1 LKDVLSFYF
10 WILIPN
16 RPTMT
21 KNRLHLFMFG
31 IISVFLLSSFSIW
44 RIILDV
50 NTISSKRSKIDSL
63 YSARESA
70 EEMIVMIQEI
80 RALSSSWIL
89 LPTQFKNKARL
100 KEILS
105 NRSFI
110 TEFKWDK
117 KYDARV
123 QKVVTA
129 IDSLIDVQNETII
142 GNLMTEDDY
151 EVPVKR
157 MLAEDGYA
165 EIDSKA
171 TATLEILYEIYDEIN
186 EEMADSKEQL
196 SIRSMRGTIILVI
209 LEILMFLA
217 GLIGLIILITS
228 PAWKRR
234 GEAA

>member
-1 LKDVLSFYF
+1 
-10 WILIPN
+10 
-16 RPTMT
+16 MT
-21 KNRLHLFMFG
+21 KTRLYLFMFG

-44 RIILDV
+44 RIVLDV

-63 YSARESA
+63 YSAKESA

-89 LPTQFKNKARL
+89 LPTQFENKARL

-110 TEFKWDK
+110 TEFKWDG

-123 QKVVTA
+123 QRVVTV
-129 IDSLIDVQNETII
+129 IDSLIDVQDETII
-142 GNLMTEDDY
+142 GNLMNEDDY
-151 EVPVKR
+151 DVPVKR
-157 MLAEDGYA
+157 MLAEDGYS

-171 TATLEILYEIYDEIN
+171 TEALEILYEVYDEVN
-186 EEMADSKEQL
+186 VEMANSKEQL
-196 SIRSMRGTIILVI
+196 SIRSIRGTIILVI

-217 GLIGLIILITS
+217 GVIGLFILVTS
-228 PAWKRR
+228 PAWKSR
-234 GEAA
+234 GEAV

>member
-1 LKDVLSFYF
+1 
-10 WILIPN
+10 
-16 RPTMT
+16 MT
-21 KNRLHLFMFG
+21 KTRLHLFMFG

-50 NTISSKRSKIDSL
+50 NTISAKRSKIDSL

-100 KEILS
+100 QEILS
-105 NRSFI
+105 DRSFI

-117 KYDARV
+117 EYDARV

-151 EVPVKR
+151 DIPVKR

-165 EIDSKA
+165 EIDSGA
-171 TATLEILYEIYDEIN
+171 TTALEILYGIYDEIN
-186 EEMADSKEQL
+186 EEMVDSKEQL
-196 SIRSMRGTIILVI
+196 SVRSLRGTIILVI

-234 GEAA
+234 REAV